1 MNNNAWFK
9 KENPLLSLHSMG
21 GGAAGTLMQGA
32 ADKTYVDEVFS
43 PYADIGTGFARTIVN
58 NIDLADKGGLV
69 WQKWRSGSASAN
81 DNNTSHI
88 LADTVRGTSKYL
100 KGNTNDD
107 EFSVSAVGSFNSN
120 GYATGGNLTSTDNSN
135 DKYISWTFAKQEGF
149 FDIATWT
156 GNSSYDQTISHNL
169 GCEPGCIMYKS
180 LSASGSWYVYHR
192 GATKD
197 KFLSLNS
204 TAAASTF
211 SDTLTVTSTQFVAPG
226 ELGANADGETYVAYL
241 FAGGESEAAT
251 ARSVDFDGTGD
262 YLNTTSS
269 SSDFTMGTGD
279 FTVECWVKKDNIT
292 DAQGIF
298 QISSTSGG
306 LEGDPNYGST
316 IAAAYGDHWHTYGA
330 GNFNEDSSETP
341 ARKGQWQHVAYVRHS
356 GTSKFYVDGEELI
369 SYTDTTN
376 YNGTYIAIGGYY
388 STTYLM
394 DGAISNFRVVKGT
407 AVYTS
412 SFIPPTKPLT
422 SISGTVLLCC
432 NNSST
437 TGSTTTPVTINSNGD
452 PTAST
457 DSPFDDPAGFKFGD
471 NKEGIVKCGR
481 YVGNGSS
488 SAPPEIYLGWE
499 PQWVMVKRIDGS
511 GQDWVMVDSMRGM
524 FRGLSQTPHLRAN
537 SNNAEQDT
545 SYYRIDV
552 SSGKGFAPF
561 TTDNGLNGN
570 GDEYIYMAIRRPD
583 GYVGKPAEAGTD
595 VFTMDTG
602 NASTTIPAFD
612 SNFPVDFGLQKTTGT
627 VTDWAA
633 VTRLMG
639 PKELNTN
646 TTDAEASGSAYVW
659 DSNVGYTAAS
669 WADSGMFSW
678 MWKRGQGF
686 DVSTYK
692 ATGYALSVAHG
703 LSQVPEMYWIK
714 NRDDSKPWIIYHK
727 DLNGGTN
734 PNQYYLQFDIDAEAT
749 ISPYAAA
756 PTATHFNIAA
766 SESWTNDTGDD
777 YITMLF
783 ASAND
788 ADGNP
793 ISKVGSYS
801 GSGGAQTITTGFQPR
816 FVIIKRT
823 DAVASWFVFDTV
835 RGWSSGADPYLLLDS
850 TAAQDGAYDMGSSE
864 SNGFSLINDSNTNAS
879 GGSYIY
885 YAHA

>member
-1 MNNNAWFK
+1 MNNNWYK
-9 KENPLLSLHSMG
+9 KEKPLLGLTGLG
-21 GGAAGTLMQGA
+21 GGVDGLAVVGA
-32 ADKTYVDEVFS
+32 AAKTYVDDVFS
-43 PYADIGTGFARTIVN
+43 TYLWIGDGNSGRTITN
-58 NIDLADKGGLV
+58 NIDVSGEGGLV
-69 WQKWRSGSASAN
+69 WMKSRSTGHVNVLFDTERGAN
-81 DNNTSHI
+81 QRLRSDSNLGQNNT
-88 LADTVRGTSKYL
+88 DTLQPSF
-100 KGNTNDD
+100 TNSG
-107 EFSVSAVGSFNSN
+107 FTVGSGNEVN
-120 GYATGGNLTSTDNSN
+120 GSGNEYT
-135 DKYISWTFAKQEGF
+135 SWTWRKQKGF
-149 FDIATWT
+149 FDVVTWT
-156 GNSSYDQTISHNL
+156 GTGSYRTLDHSL
-169 GCEPGCIMYKS
+169 GCIPGFIMLKQTSGTENWICWHRYMG
-180 LSASGSWYVYHR
+180 SGSNPHYL
-192 GATKD
+192 K
-197 KFLSLNS
+197 LNS
-204 TAAASTF
+204 NAAMGTDGGGGSNPNASVN
-211 SDTLTVTSTQFVAPG
+211 SVSSTQFTV
-226 ELGANADGETYVAYL
+226 GADNNGSGGTWVAYL
-241 FAGGESEAAT
+241 FAGGESDAAT

-292 DAQGIF
+292 NAQGIF

-306 LEGDPNYGST
+306 LEGDPNYAST
-316 IAAAYGDHWHTYGA
+316 IAAAYGSHWHTYGA
-330 GNFNEDSSETP
+330 GNYNTDSSQTP

-394 DGAISNFRVVKGT
+394 DGKISNFRVVKGT

-412 SFIPPTKPLT
+412 AFRPPTKPLT
-422 SISGTVLLCC
+422 NISGTVLLCC
-432 NNSST
+432 NNSSI
-437 TGSTTTPVTINSNGD
+437 TGSTVTPVTLNSNGD

-457 DSPFDDPAGFKFGD
+457 DSPFDDPNAFKFGED
-471 NKEGIVKCGR
+471 REGIVKCGS
-481 YVGNGSS
+481 YIGNGSTTG
-488 SAPPEIYLGWE
+488 PEISLGFE
-499 PQWVMVKRIDGS
+499 PQWLLIRGVDGGDWNIIDCMRGIVTGDNDNRLWANLNSAQSTSLDVVDITSTGFKITHDGS
-511 GQDWVMVDSMRGM
+511 S
-524 FRGLSQTPHLRAN
+524 FN
-537 SNNAEQDT
+537 SNGSDM
-545 SYYRIDV
+545 
-552 SSGKGFAPF
+552 
-561 TTDNGLNGN
+561 
-570 GDEYIYMAIRRPD
+570 IYMAIRRPD
-583 GYVGKPAEAGTD
+583 GYVGKPPSAGTG
-595 VFTMDTG
+595 VFAMDTG
-602 NASTTIPAFD
+602 NSSSTVPAFD
-612 SNFPVDFGLQKTTGT
+612 TTFNVGFALARAFGS
-627 VTDWAA
+627 TDNWYAVSRLTQGHPLFTNANSSEDTQSWAA
-633 VTRLMG
+633 F
-639 PKELNTN
+639 
-646 TTDAEASGSAYVW
+646 DASNGWGTGFGS
-659 DSNVGYTAAS
+659 SQQ
-669 WADSGMFSW
+669 SW

-692 ATGYALSVAHG
+692 ATGGALSVAHG

-734 PNQYYLQFDIDAEAT
+734 PNQYYLQFDTDGEAT
-749 ISPYAAA
+749 ISPYADA

-766 SESWTNDTGDD
+766 SESWTNDTGDE

-788 ADGNP
+788 INGSP

-823 DAVASWFVFDTV
+823 DGAASWFVFDTV